1 MGYLVRDFCHATTTQ
16 AWAHVT
22 SLVKSGDYNW
32 QIERSMYWN
41 ATTSQVQA
49 LGSRISDTVGIS
61 GSVYS
66 IAWNSVNNTTLG
78 GFNVTFASCDAEF
91 EGEFM
96 PWADTQALITAK
108 VEEQSALIIE
118 AIEASAG
125 GGSTVS
131 FIEAN
136 GVAIV
141 GYAVVSFWLAR
152 LAGKQR

>member
-91 EGEFM
+91 EGNFV
-96 PWADTQALITAK
+96 PWSLAANLKTAMEAQTTAI
-108 VEEQSALIIE
+108 VD
-118 AIEASAG
+118 AIEAG
-125 GGSTVS
+125 GGGGANTE
-131 FIEAN
+131 FIELN
-136 GVAIV
+136 
-141 GYAVVSFWLAR
+141 AVPIMGFLICCFWLAR
-152 LAGKQR
+152 IAGKQR